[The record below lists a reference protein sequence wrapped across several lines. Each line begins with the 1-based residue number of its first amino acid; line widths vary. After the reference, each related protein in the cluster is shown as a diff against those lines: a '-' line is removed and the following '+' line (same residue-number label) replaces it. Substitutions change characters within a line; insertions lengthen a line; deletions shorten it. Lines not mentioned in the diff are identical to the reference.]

1 MLDTGELLLERLQ
14 IRQMK
19 HHKESLTFGSGVHA
33 ARGATRVNRGERHGR
48 KGKARG
54 KGYAWWH
61 VLFEQILVLIVL
73 LLLHWQSLVRHGGSP
88 SKLGVFMEGRL
99 MHWQSLLRWIN
110 ARWQACLSIS
120 FHRFAR
126 WRDVWNC
133 IAGYP
138 LVPHGPCGA

>member
-1 MLDTGELLLERLQ
+1 MPPEAQPQSTAASRHPEILYRLT
-14 IRQMK
+14 
-19 HHKESLTFGSGVHA
+19 LY
-33 ARGATRVNRGERHGR
+33 NPRHGR

-88 SKLGVFMEGRL
+88 GKLGVFMEGRL

-110 ARWQACLSIS
+110 VRLQACLSIS

-126 WRDVWNC
+126 W
-133 IAGYP
+133 
-138 LVPHGPCGA
+138 